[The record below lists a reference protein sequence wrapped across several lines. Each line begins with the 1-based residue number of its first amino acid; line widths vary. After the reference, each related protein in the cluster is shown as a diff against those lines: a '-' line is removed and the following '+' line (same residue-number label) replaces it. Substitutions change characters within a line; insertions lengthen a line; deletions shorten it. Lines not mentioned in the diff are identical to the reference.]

1 MIFGILTLITALC
14 ISAVAIY
21 YSVAGLVAIF
31 AAAAVPI
38 MIMGGTLEIAKLV
51 TAVWLHKYWDRATWW
66 LKSYLSIAVVV
77 LMFITSMGIFG
88 FLSKA
93 HIEQT
98 SASEESIARVESI
111 ISEIDRQN
119 AIVTRSNTR
128 IGQLENSETGA
139 DATIQ
144 TQIDKEQGRIDLA
157 FERIQP
163 AIAQQ
168 NQTIT
173 DARATDTNRTK
184 PYEDQLTS
192 IQAEVLRLEQSARE
206 YESKISTL
214 EADTSAVQPLLDSIN
229 DIEAEIIRVT
239 NQLQSSEKDQIRA
252 GQAIIGVS
260 SDGAF
265 GGNTRRALVA
275 WVEAQRARIT
285 QVQLDVS
292 QLRQDSTTQVDAE
305 RTRLAAIVKDIRTTQ
320 IPALKDRELTMLA
333 KIDEVRQTESPVIQT
348 ARDEIQRL
356 RASAESQVAQS
367 QVLIERLRS
376 QLGDVGNANEL
387 EADIDAQQDRIKLAN
402 TEIDTLT
409 EEKIVLEA
417 EYRKLEAEVGPIKY
431 IAEFVYGESAD
442 SNMLEEA
449 VRWVIIIII
458 FVFDPLAVLLLIAA
472 QYTFEFRR
480 KELED
485 DDGERLRLEQAEYER
500 ARAQAIVD
508 NVPPDIATPTPPAEE
523 EKEQVNEQSDTIDDG
538 QPQFIGDTTEGT
550 GEDNKG
556 EAAWFDREA
565 VEEPNGD
572 DAARAYTVGGGDAGR
587 VEPTE
592 QDYGLDNLTNWNE
605 WVEKANAEAEA
616 NPEVDFDPGAFDRPL
631 EVFTDDFGDIETL
644 EKQVLATPVINL
656 NADMLPPKDIPD
668 TANRMFYPEE
678 LKEEPKKKLKSPA
691 ELVLDAEYELKE
703 QDDAF
708 VTARADWEVA
718 NPEVS
723 REAWKDAFSKG
734 EIDSLPWE
742 TPVQADNYNTSEGY
756 QQNAEQS
763 ESTLFN
769 KLSKK

>member
-66 LKSYLSIAVVV
+66 LRSYLSVAVVV

-98 SASEESIARVESI
+98 SASEESVARVESI
-111 ISEIDRQN
+111 TSEIDRQN
-119 AIVTRSNTR
+119 AIVTRANTR
-128 IGQLENSETGA
+128 IAQLENSETGA

-144 TQIDKEQGRIDLA
+144 AQIDKEQGRIDLA

-163 AIAQQ
+163 AIQQQ
-168 NQTIT
+168 NQTIA
-173 DARATDTNRTK
+173 DARATDSTRTK

-206 YESKISTL
+206 YESKIENL
-214 EADTSAVQPLLDSIN
+214 DADSSGVEPLLEQIAQL
-229 DIEAEIIRVT
+229 EEEIIRVT
-239 NQLQSSEKDQIRA
+239 NQLNSSEQGQIRA
-252 GQAIIGVS
+252 GQAIIGVT
-260 SDGAF
+260 SDGLF
-265 GGNTRRALVA
+265 GGNTRTALA
-275 WVEAQRARIT
+275 TWVSGQRDRIT
-285 QVQLDVS
+285 QIQGEVAQVRKDA
-292 QLRQDSTTQVDAE
+292 TTTVDQE
-305 RTRLAAIVKDIRTTQ
+305 RTRLAGVVSDIRTAQ
-320 IPALKDRELTMLA
+320 IPALKERELTMLA

-367 QVLIERLRS
+367 QTLIERLRS
-376 QLGDVGNANEL
+376 QLGDVDNATEL
-387 EADIDAQQDRIKLAN
+387 EADIDAQQDRIKAAN

-409 EEKIVLEA
+409 EEKIALEA

-485 DDGERLRLEQAEYER
+485 DDGERLRLERAEYER
-500 ARAQAIVD
+500 ARAQRIID
-508 NVPPDIATPTPPAEE
+508 NPVYNIDTPAPPAEQKE
-523 EKEQVNEQSDTIDDG
+523 ELNDDG
-538 QPQFIGDTTEGT
+538 DNTGSQSKVEGLDGEPTIGAEQPGGTTANGMAMA
-550 GEDNKG
+550 GED
-556 EAAWFDREA
+556 DTRQ
-565 VEEPNGD
+565 
-572 DAARAYTVGGGDAGR
+572 

-592 QDYGLDNLTNWNE
+592 
-605 WVEKANAEAEA
+605 
-616 NPEVDFDPGAFDRPL
+616 
-631 EVFTDDFGDIETL
+631 
-644 EKQVLATPVINL
+644 
-656 NADMLPPKDIPD
+656 
-668 TANRMFYPEE
+668 
-678 LKEEPKKKLKSPA
+678 
-691 ELVLDAEYELKE
+691 
-703 QDDAF
+703 
-708 VTARADWEVA
+708 
-718 NPEVS
+718 
-723 REAWKDAFSKG
+723 G
-734 EIDSLPWE
+734 EIDGTVVEPTDSNIQDGDVEHNERDRETNDEESLSGRSDVEPAEEQVPNSDQTQEQTDTRQDTGRSTTAPEEELEEVIHDNGPIGPTPVTFKPRKSNLDIKAREVEYDKKDNDQTYVDAKTSWKEDNPEETLKHYKNLYIHGKIDKLPWE
-742 TPVQADNYNTSEGY
+742 KDEY

-763 ESTLFN
+763 KDSLFN
-769 KLSKK
+769 KLNK